1 MWLLCFSSIS
11 PTKKVTIF
19 NPTLWVGQNL
29 PSQLLVKSFARPWL
43 DIHQRNVRAQ
53 MQRAPISTV
62 RGTSLWTGS
71 LVWSF
76 ASFNLCFLSLFD
88 WTSSDL
94 YKHKHSCVN
103 APWKQKSFWLSF
115 CTSFHSLFHTKLN
128 QAKRHL
134 GFTGPDFTD
143 SQIRKHCFKQDS
155 GILCSLQ
162 PWGLT
167 KENHCLSA

>member
-1 MWLLCFSSIS
+1 MTPLLQFNLSYQESDNFQSHPLGRAKLAMTTPCEVLGKTRTWYSSKRCPSSNAKSSHIYS
-11 PTKKVTIF
+11 PRNITVNRLTGVIF
-19 NPTLWVGQNL
+19 CQLQPLL
-29 PSQLLVKSFARPWL
+29 PEPVWL
-43 DIHQRNVRAQ
+43 DFI
-53 MQRAPISTV
+53 
-62 RGTSLWTGS
+62 
-71 LVWSF
+71 
-76 ASFNLCFLSLFD
+76 
-88 WTSSDL
+88 
-94 YKHKHSCVN
+94 CVN